1 MTTPPPERQDETE
14 PFAEQ
19 TAITRLL
26 GDHPKVKI
34 LAALSSE
41 RNDVNVTRLAELSGV
56 SRSTVYDHLDDLLE
70 LNVVVE
76 TREMAGGSLYQL
88 NRDDE
93 AAETFA
99 QLEWAL
105 LDNVPTDE

>member
-1 MTTPPPERQDETE
+1 MSTPPPEDQDGIG
-14 PFAEQ
+14 PFVEQ
-19 TAITRLL
+19 TAVTQLL

-41 RNDVNVTRLAELSGV
+41 SQDVNVTRLAELSGV
-56 SRSTVYDHLDDLLE
+56 SRSTVYDHLDDLLA

-76 TREMAGGSLYQL
+76 TRELGGGSFYQL

-93 AAETFA
+93 AAEKFA

-105 LDNVPTDE
+105 LDNVPTEQ